1 MAMRLITTCNSVKA
15 AVDIPRIMAMT
26 MLLPSVPGHRLTG
39 DRVWRIAPQQI
50 APRIAR
56 GSSSAVWSAVAV
68 TEAAARRA
76 GQRVAPAPFLDK
88 PGWRST
94 LHDAFRQALTCWM

>member
-1 MAMRLITTCNSVKA
+1 MATPTPQAMARRLITRANKEKA

-26 MLLPSVPGHRLTG
+26 MLLPSVPGHRRTAA
-39 DRVWRIAPQQI
+39 DRLAWRG
-50 APRIAR
+50 AR
-56 GSSSAVWSAVAV
+56 VLLSGQSA
-68 TEAAARRA
+68 TEAAASCA

-94 LHDAFRQALTCWM
+94 LHDAFRQALTCQV